1 MQYLIDMTIGAAAL
15 LAAAY
20 CLMLSR
26 RLRSLSRLDGDVG
39 NAIALLSAQVDAL
52 TTALDRAQKASDAS
66 VSQLSAQTAKAD
78 RATRQLELLLAA
90 MHGVPDP
97 DAHITPSEPNA
108 ATARARVVRRRF
120 SEVSE

>member
-1 MQYLIDMTIGAAAL
+1 MQHLIDFTIGAAAL

-52 TTALDRAQKASDAS
+52 NTALIRAQRASDSS
-66 VSQLSAQTAKAD
+66 VAQLSAQTERANK
-78 RATRQLELLLAA
+78 ATRQLELLLAS
-90 MHGVPDP
+90 MHGVPDA
-97 DAHITPSEPNA
+97 DAHPLSSPINDPPQ
-108 ATARARVVRRRF
+108 RARVVRRRF

>member
-1 MQYLIDMTIGAAAL
+1 MQHLIDITIGAAAL

-52 TTALDRAQKASDAS
+52 NTALIRAQKASDAS
-66 VSQLSAQTAKAD
+66 VTQLSMQTERANK
-78 RATRQLELLLAA
+78 ATRQLELLLAS
-90 MHGVPDP
+90 MHGVPDA
-97 DAHITPSEPNA
+97 DAHPYPSAANEPN
-108 ATARARVVRRRF
+108 ARARVVRRRY

>member
-1 MQYLIDMTIGAAAL
+1 MQHLIDFTIGAAAL

-52 TTALDRAQKASDAS
+52 NTALIRAQRASDSS
-66 VSQLSAQTAKAD
+66 VTQLSAQTERANK
-78 RATRQLELLLAA
+78 ATRQLELLLAS

-97 DAHITPSEPNA
+97 DTRPLPSSIDELPP
-108 ATARARVVRRRF
+108 RARVVRRRF
-120 SEVSE
+120 SEVPE